1 MVWSPDGV
9 HVYPYLEKLVLQG
22 ELNKQNCRLFP
33 KTSSDLHKCDME
45 QLIDKLKERFQFN
58 RCDLTG
64 FEFMVLLVLQ
74 AVLHLPKNQVFP
86 HYDASLEI
94 PW

>member
-1 MVWSPDGV
+1 MQD
-9 HVYPYLEKLVLQG
+9 

-74 AVLHLPKNQVFP
+74 AVPKNQVFP